1 MLGVILAVMGSA
13 IGLGNFLRFPGL
25 AAKYEGGAF
34 MIPYFVA
41 LLLLGIPIA
50 WLEWTMGR
58 AGGQKGF
65 HSTPG
70 IFRVI
75 WPHRAS
81 PYVGFL
87 GLIVPVGI
95 YMYYVVIEAWC
106 LYYAYQYAIGTF
118 PLHDGATA
126 YQSFFADF
134 TGQSANGVLFGFEHS
149 NFIVFLLICYVLN
162 MIIIYR
168 GLAGGIE
175 LVSMIGIP
183 VLFVSAV
190 AILVRVLTL
199 GTPDPALPEQN
210 VLNGLGFM
218 WNPQTESKS
227 FLESLS
233 NGEMWLAAAGQ
244 IFFTLSVGFGVIITY
259 SSYLKKDDDVVLSA
273 TTSVAGNTFAEVAL
287 GGMITI
293 PAAFILL
300 GPAAAGGG
308 TFQLGFITLPLVF
321 EQMPIGS
328 LFGFLWFSLLFI
340 AAITSSISMLQP
352 AIAFFEE
359 GIGTSR
365 RASVTLL
372 SFVTFVG
379 TVVVAYFSKGL
390 IGLDQMDFWI
400 GTVCIFLLA
409 TIQVILGGWVFGADR
424 LIAEARKGSVLSLPR
439 WIAFVIRF
447 VSPVYLIVVFI
458 VWLYQNLGSYIETL
472 SNDDSARMTF
482 LFILYPVRVL
492 HHTDRAGRA
501 SLEAA
506 GRGGTMTIGGWIIMT
521 ASLVFVTVFFGG
533 MLFLVLRRRPDVE
546 HLHSTFDE
554 TPDMEEEKD

>member
-41 LLLLGIPIA
+41 LFLLGIPIA

-70 IFRVI
+70 IFRAI
-75 WPHRAS
+75 WPHRSA

-106 LYYAYQYAIGTF
+106 LYYAYQYAVGTF
-118 PLHDGATA
+118 PLHADSSA
-126 YQSFFADF
+126 YQEFFANF
-134 TGQSANGVLFGFEHS
+134 TGQSGNGVLFGFEHS
-149 NFIVFLLICYVLN
+149 NFIVFLVLCYVLN

-190 AILVRVLTL
+190 AILIRVLTL

-218 WNPQTESKS
+218 WNPQTESRS

-259 SSYLKKDDDVVLSA
+259 SSYLKKEDDVVLSA

-300 GPAAAGGG
+300 GPAATGGG
-308 TFQLGFITLPLVF
+308 TFELGFITLPLVF
-321 EQMPIGS
+321 EQMPVGE
-328 LFGFLWFSLLFI
+328 LFGFLWFGLLFI

-359 GIGTSR
+359 GIGTGR
-365 RASVTLL
+365 KASVTLL
-372 SFVTFVG
+372 TFVTAVG
-379 TVVVAYFSKGL
+379 TVVVAYFSKNL
-390 IGLDQMDFWI
+390 IGLDQMDFWV
-400 GTVCIFLLA
+400 GTVFIFLLA

-424 LIAEARKGSVLSLPR
+424 LIEEARTGSVLSLPR
-439 WIAFVIRF
+439 WISFIIRF
-447 VSPVYLIVVFI
+447 VSPTYLLIVFA
-458 VWLYQNLGSYIETL
+458 VWLYQNIGSYIDTL
-472 SNDDSARMTF
+472 SKDLSARMTF
-482 LFILYPVRVL
+482 LFILFLSGFFITMIAQAVR
-492 HHTDRAGRA
+492 RWKA
-501 SLEAA
+501 
-506 GRGGTMTIGGWIIMT
+506 
-521 ASLVFVTVFFGG
+521 
-533 MLFLVLRRRPDVE
+533 
-546 HLHSTFDE
+546 
-554 TPDMEEEKD
+554 EEER

>member
-1 MLGVILAVMGSA
+1 MPGVILAVMGSA

-75 WPHRAS
+75 WPHRVS
-81 PYVGFL
+81 PYAGFL
-87 GLIVPVGI
+87 GLIVPTGI

-106 LYYAYQYAIGTF
+106 LYYACLYATGAF
-118 PLHDGATA
+118 PLYGGAAA

-134 TGQSANGVLFGFEHS
+134 TGQSENGILFGLEHS
-149 NFIVFLLICYVLN
+149 NLIVFLLICYLLN

-168 GLAGGIE
+168 GLARGIE
-175 LVSMIGIP
+175 LVSMVGIP
-183 VLFVSAV
+183 VLFISAIAV
-190 AILVRVLTL
+190 LIRVLTL
-199 GTPDPALPEQN
+199 GTPDPAMPERN

-218 WNPQTESKS
+218 WNPQSESKS
-227 FLESLS
+227 FLEGLS

-244 IFFTLSVGFGVIITY
+244 IFFSLSVGFGVIITY
-259 SSYLKKDDDVVLSA
+259 ASYLKKEDDVVLSA

-308 TFQLGFITLPLVF
+308 TFQLGFITLPMVF
-321 EQMPIGS
+321 EQMPLGS
-328 LFGFLWFSLLFI
+328 IFGFLWFLLLFI

-359 GIGTSR
+359 GTGTSR
-365 RASVTLL
+365 RASVSLL
-372 SFVTFVG
+372 SFITFTG
-379 TVVVAYFSKGL
+379 TTVVAYFSKDL

-400 GTVCIFLLA
+400 GTVFIFLLA
-409 TIQVILGGWVFGADR
+409 TIQVILGGWVFGAER
-424 LIAEARKGSVLSLPR
+424 LIEEARKGSVLNIPG
-439 WIAFVIRF
+439 WVAFIIRF
-447 VSPVYLIVVFI
+447 VSPVYLITVFV
-458 VWLYQNLGSYIETL
+458 VWLYQNLGHYIETL
-472 SNDDSARMTF
+472 SRDISARMTF
-482 LFILYPVRVL
+482 LFILFLSGFFITLIAQAVR
-492 HHTDRAGRA
+492 RWNKQAG
-501 SLEAA
+501 
-506 GRGGTMTIGGWIIMT
+506 
-521 ASLVFVTVFFGG
+521 
-533 MLFLVLRRRPDVE
+533 
-546 HLHSTFDE
+546 
-554 TPDMEEEKD
+554 EER

>member
-1 MLGVILAVMGSA
+1 MTGPAKKESWGSMLGVILAVMGSA

-106 LYYAYQYAIGTF
+106 LYYAYQYAVGTF
-118 PLHDGATA
+118 PLHAGAGA

-134 TGQSANGVLFGFEHS
+134 TGQSANGILFGFEHS
-149 NFIVFLLICYVLN
+149 SFIVFLLICYVLN

-183 VLFVSAV
+183 VLFLSAI
-190 AILVRVLTL
+190 AILIRVLTL

-227 FLESLS
+227 FFESLS

-308 TFQLGFITLPLVF
+308 SFQLGFITLPLVF

-359 GIGTSR
+359 GIGTGR
-365 RASVTLL
+365 KTSVTLL
-372 SFVTFVG
+372 SFVTFMG
-379 TVVVAYFSKGL
+379 TAVVTYFSKGL

-400 GTVCIFLLA
+400 GTVSIFLLA

-424 LIAEARKGSVLSLPR
+424 LIAEARQGSVLSLPQ
-439 WIAFVIRF
+439 WITPVIRF

-472 SNDDSARMTF
+472 SNDDNARMTF
-482 LFILYPVRVL
+482 LFILFLSGFFITLIAQAVR
-492 HHTDRAGRA
+492 RWKRQAG
-501 SLEAA
+501 
-506 GRGGTMTIGGWIIMT
+506 
-521 ASLVFVTVFFGG
+521 
-533 MLFLVLRRRPDVE
+533 
-546 HLHSTFDE
+546 
-554 TPDMEEEKD
+554 EER